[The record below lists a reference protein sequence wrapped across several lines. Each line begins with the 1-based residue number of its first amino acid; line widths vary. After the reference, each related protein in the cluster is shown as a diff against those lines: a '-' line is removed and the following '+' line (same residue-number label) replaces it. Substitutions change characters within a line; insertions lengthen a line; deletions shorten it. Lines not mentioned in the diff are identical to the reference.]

1 MTNAES
7 YRIYETNI
15 PFLRFNACFLG
26 KIILLLI
33 KILKKNKLY
42 KNKKEFSISVQ
53 NCNEDSYKVFLVYF
67 KASINSLLII
77 LVK

>member
-33 KILKKNKLY
+33 KILKKKQVIQ
-42 KNKKEFSISVQ
+42 K
-53 NCNEDSYKVFLVYF
+53 
-67 KASINSLLII
+67 
-77 LVK
+77 